1 MLLEPESRATL
12 MGGQDGQLSAE
23 HICLSQCVSSSRS
36 PPFSQCLGIW
46 NWLGVLPVITLGITF
61 FYIWKGGGQ
70 EGFTRMTAF
79 KFNFSTHMRAFKI
92 NFSKLFSPH
101 ILLRRAGQESWRVD
115 RSSFIQYINCA
126 KFSYVGIVMLC
137 GVVHT
142 AQALWWGEGKYRRLD
157 LTFYKTDKQYQPPI
171 LRKQPPVLRKT
182 ATHIEKT
189 CSAGSHRNTGQFMKC
204 AREIQK
210 QKWGEIQSEK
220 CSIANGQTG
229 GGWKDK
235 LGAELNLL

>member
-1 MLLEPESRATL
+1 M
-12 MGGQDGQLSAE
+12 
-23 HICLSQCVSSSRS
+23 
-36 PPFSQCLGIW
+36 
-46 NWLGVLPVITLGITF
+46 ITLGITF
-61 FYIWKGGGQ
+61 LYIWKGGGQ

-142 AQALWWGEGKYRRLD
+142 AQALW
-157 LTFYKTDKQYQPPI
+157 
-171 LRKQPPVLRKT
+171 
-182 ATHIEKT
+182 
-189 CSAGSHRNTGQFMKC
+189 
-204 AREIQK
+204 
-210 QKWGEIQSEK
+210 
-220 CSIANGQTG
+220 
-229 GGWKDK
+229 
-235 LGAELNLL
+235 

>member
-1 MLLEPESRATL
+1 
-12 MGGQDGQLSAE
+12 
-23 HICLSQCVSSSRS
+23 
-36 PPFSQCLGIW
+36 
-46 NWLGVLPVITLGITF
+46 
-61 FYIWKGGGQ
+61 
-70 EGFTRMTAF
+70 MTAF

-171 LRKQPPVLRKT
+171 LKKT
-182 ATHIEKT
+182 ATRIEKN
-189 CSAGSHRNTGQFMKC
+189 SHPYWENMFCRLTSQHRTVHEMCPGNTKTEMGRNTV
-204 AREIQK
+204 
-210 QKWGEIQSEK
+210 
-220 CSIANGQTG
+220 
-229 GGWKDK
+229 WKMQYCELTNWRWRTDK
-235 LGAELNLL
+235 LEAELNLF